1 MSEPRV
7 YVDIDLNEGAAA
19 TLGDA
24 VYHHLIVVLRRI
36 RGDAITLFNGR
47 GGEYAATIDSVAR
60 RKLVVSIGSLRDVN
74 RESSLPVT
82 LAQAVSKGERMDYTI
97 QKAVELGVTAIQPL
111 ITERVVV
118 RLDAER
124 WARKQEHWQSVAT
137 AACEQSGRT
146 RVPKVAPVLDLNDW
160 LTASPPEALRLVL
173 APDDGTRG
181 QAPGAGSDSVRRSAN
196 QPVVLLVGPEG
207 GFSELEVKLV
217 DLTGFIGLALG
228 PRVLR
233 TETAGVVAL
242 AVLQSQ
248 WGDLGSAL
256 TQGQ

>member
-7 YVDIDLNEGAAA
+7 YVDMDLNESYVL

-47 GGEYAATIDSVAR
+47 GGEYGATIETVAKR
-60 RKLVVSIGSLRDVN
+60 QLTVRVLAFREVE
-74 RESSLPVT
+74 RESPLSVT

-97 QKAVELGVTAIQPL
+97 QKAVELGVSAIQPL
-111 ITERVVV
+111 VTEHVVV

-124 WARKQEHWQSVAT
+124 WARKQEHWQAIAI

-146 RVPKVAPVLDLNDW
+146 RVPKVAPVMDMNDW
-160 LTASPPEALRLVL
+160 LTACPPEALRLVL
-173 APDDGTRG
+173 SPTAATGNL
-181 QAPGAGSDSVRRSAN
+181 RRSAN
-196 QPVVLLVGPEG
+196 QPVALLVGPEG
-207 GFSELEVKLV
+207 GLSEIELKLT
-217 DLTGFIGLALG
+217 DLAGFAGFALG

-242 AVLQSQ
+242 AVLQSK
-248 WGDLGSAL
+248 WGDMSC
-256 TQGQ
+256 

>member
-7 YVDIDLNEGAAA
+7 FVDMDLTDQTTV

-24 VYHHLIVVLRRI
+24 VYHHLVVVLRRI

-47 GGEYAATIDSVAR
+47 GGEYSAKIETVAR
-60 RKLVVSIGSLRDVN
+60 RKLTASIWAFKDVE
-74 RESSLPVT
+74 RESPLQVT

-111 ITERVVV
+111 ITEHVVV

-124 WARKQEHWQSVAT
+124 WSRKQEHWQAGAI

-146 RVPKVAPVLDLNDW
+146 RVPAVAPVLDLNDW
-160 LTASPPEALRLVL
+160 LTAVPPKALRLVL
-173 APDDGTRG
+173 DPAAA
-181 QAPGAGSDSVRRSAN
+181 QGAARRSVN
-196 QPVVLLVGPEG
+196 QPVVLLVGSEG
-207 GFSELEVKLV
+207 GFSELELKLV
-217 DLTGFIGLALG
+217 DLVGFAGLALG

-248 WGDLGSAL
+248 WGDLDVSRAASGA
-256 TQGQ
+256 T